1 MTLLAYF
8 IGLPFIASP
17 LVYVAGHQPSFLQ
30 WINVRRL
37 SLLALVIL
45 WLLLLSIGQ
54 RFDAVQPLTYTV
66 GVIQLKMDGLSLLMS
81 SLALLL
87 ATLTIIFSMRDI
99 DGQMGAEKYYA
110 MVFALTGM
118 VIGLV
123 CAGDLFNLWIWF
135 EGTAISS
142 YLLVAFYHER
152 DNAMTAGVK
161 YFIQTASGSIFV
173 LFGIAL
179 VFLHNGTLDLAS
191 MQPAPQP
198 LLIVAGAL
206 FVMGFGVK
214 AALFPSYTWL
224 PDAYAESP
232 TGIAAL
238 LSGVV
243 TVTAIIALLK
253 AMAVIVWDY
262 AAWGNLLLIIA
273 TFNIVVGNMLAVAQT
288 QVNRILAYSSISHI
302 GYIVLAIGIGIST
315 QSLSGMRGTVLHIF
329 VHGLMKA
336 LAFFAVGALAY
347 AVGRHQTRQL
357 TLHDLRGAGQR
368 YPMIALAL
376 VISLLSLAGV
386 PLLAGFISKLQI
398 FAGVQNLSG
407 GLNALIVFAALNT
420 VFSLVYYLPV
430 INALY
435 SHDVHPHWQAA
446 PALPLSLRIPIF
458 VLVMGLVVLGI
469 FPNLIDSLVNPAA
482 ATLLAMFTAGG
493 Q

>member
-8 IGLPFIASP
+8 IGLPLITSP
-17 LVYVAGHQPSFLQ
+17 LVYLAGHRQQRLQ
-30 WINVRRL
+30 WINAQRM
-37 SLLALVIL
+37 SLLPVVIL
-45 WLLLLSIGQ
+45 WLILLSIGL
-54 RFDAVQPLTYTV
+54 RFDATQPMTYSV
-66 GVIQLKMDGLSLLMS
+66 GVIQLQMDGLSLLMS

-87 ATLTIIFSMRDI
+87 ATVTIIFSTRDI
-99 DGQMGAEKYYA
+99 AGQMGAEKYYA
-110 MVFALTGM
+110 MVFVLTGM

-179 VFLHNGTLDLAS
+179 VFLQNGTLGLAD
-191 MQPAPQP
+191 MQPEPAP

-243 TVTAIIALLK
+243 TVTGLIALLK
-253 AMAVIVWDY
+253 ALAVVVWSY
-262 AAWGNLLLIIA
+262 TAWGNLLLTIA
-273 TFNIVVGNMLAVAQT
+273 TLNIVIGNVLAIAQT

-302 GYIVLAIGIGIST
+302 GYIVLAIGMGIST
-315 QSLSGMRGTVLHIF
+315 QSLGGMRGTALHIF
-329 VHGLMKA
+329 IHGLMKA
-336 LAFFAVGALAY
+336 LGFFAVGALAY

-368 YPMIALAL
+368 YPGVALAL
-376 VISLLSLAGV
+376 ATSLLSLAGV

-398 FAGVQNLSG
+398 FAGVQSASG
-407 GLNALIVFAALNT
+407 GLNALITFAALNT

-435 SHDVHPHWQAA
+435 SNDVNPHWESA
-446 PALPLSLRIPIF
+446 PAIPLSMRIPIF
-458 VLVMGLVVLGI
+458 VLVAALVVLGI
-469 FPNLIDSLVNPAA
+469 FPNLIDGLVNPAA
-482 ATLLAMFTAGG
+482 ATLLSLFTAGG